1 MSDPPVILSS
11 IRKVDKGYQQRKENK
26 MFSLSYKIEHAIDER
41 YPMSPPSIGTCSG
54 VLCPTEEYANNML
67 DLLAQRGTIL
77 ETNLVEL
84 VDYKPRNVVVYAT
97 TRSWE

>member
-1 MSDPPVILSS
+1 
-11 IRKVDKGYQQRKENK
+11 
-26 MFSLSYKIEHAIDER
+26 MFSLSYKIEYNTNPE
-41 YPMSPPSIGTCSG
+41 YPLSKEFGTCLG
-54 VLCPTEEYANNML
+54 VLMNTEQDANEYL

-84 VDYKPRNVVVYAT
+84 ENYKPSKRVVYAT

>member
-1 MSDPPVILSS
+1 
-11 IRKVDKGYQQRKENK
+11 

-41 YPMSPPSIGTCSG
+41 YPMSPPSIGTCLG

-67 DLLAQRGTIL
+67 DLLSERGTIL

-84 VDYKPRNVVVYAT
+84 VDYKPSNRVVYAT